1 VVWQLLGLP
10 GLVRMHAFRGMMYV
24 EMLRQHVGLQCRGD
38 LQFSADR
45 VEFLETV
52 SLLQPW

>member
-1 VVWQLLGLP
+1 
-10 GLVRMHAFRGMMYV
+10 MHAFRGMMYV

>member
-1 VVWQLLGLP
+1 
-10 GLVRMHAFRGMMYV
+10 MHAFRGMMYV
-24 EMLRQHVGLQCRGD
+24 EMLRQHVGLQ
-38 LQFSADR
+38 ADR